1 MRNTYAVA
9 MVISGIFL
17 ILSLIIAPGPIV
29 GQDMSGPDTLVIKEM
44 LFATDVVD
52 REPVDSVETFTTS
65 NEQALCHIRVFNN
78 GKPKQVT
85 FRWLYNGKE
94 YFKFAANIGTSPSWR
109 TYTSVIP
116 KVGDWKVQILN
127 SHGEVLR
134 EREFTVAK

>member
-65 NEQALCHIRVFNN
+65 NEQAFCHIRVFNN